1 MEKTPS
7 RQMYIAEFMGTAI
20 LLFLGLSFGI
30 LCLEKEVQQR
40 RRSFVPSCRKT
51 RFGERESC
59 NPFPE
64 NYCTSHPLN

>member
-40 RRSFVPSCRKT
+40 RRSFVPSLQKNSFCRK
-51 RFGERESC
+51 GKLQPS
-59 NPFPE
+59 P
-64 NYCTSHPLN
+64 